1 MNRSQRLYDAST
13 DQYTAAYFTPQT
25 LSDRVVQIPG
35 PCRGRRRVHAVHK
48 RLVAAILGVCVG
60 LAFVGLA
67 RAQGTTG
74 ASSGIPLWMPPA
86 AYAPPQGPV
95 HHRQRTHGHGRYRN
109 HSIERYQKKY
119 D

>member
-1 MNRSQRLYDAST
+1 MSRSPPLYDAST
-13 DQYTAAYFTPQT
+13 DQYTAVYFTPQT
-25 LSDRVVQIPG
+25 LSDRTLG
-35 PCRGRRRVHAVHK
+35 PCRGRRRVHAMHE
-48 RLVAAILGVCVG
+48 RFVAALLAVCVG

-74 ASSGIPLWMPPA
+74 ANSGIPLWLPPA

-95 HHRQRTHGHGRYRN
+95 HHRQRTHAHGRYRN
-109 HSIERYQKKY
+109 HTIERHQKKY